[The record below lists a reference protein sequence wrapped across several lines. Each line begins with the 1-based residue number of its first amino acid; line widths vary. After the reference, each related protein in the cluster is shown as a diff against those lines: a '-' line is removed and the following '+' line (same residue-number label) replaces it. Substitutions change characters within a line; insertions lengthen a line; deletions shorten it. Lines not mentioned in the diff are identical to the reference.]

1 MTLKEFIK
9 TSFFRFF
16 VTSAIYSLWVLWLKN
31 NWFFL
36 GIIVLFDY
44 HITHLINWTFWKK
57 RRKKG
62 EKQRLRADFLDAA
75 ISAII
80 AAFMLRIFVIE
91 AYTIP
96 TSSME
101 KTLLVGDYIFVSK
114 IDYGPRLPMTPISL
128 PFAHNV
134 LPFTKSVK
142 SYVEWLKIPYRR
154 LTGFSKIKRSDIV
167 VFNFPEGDT
176 IVRDVPDKSY
186 YSLVRQYGRDFIL
199 NNHRIL
205 VRPID
210 KRDNYVKRCIGIPGD
225 TVQIIHD
232 VAYINHI
239 RERIPE
245 NAEYNYF
252 IKANGNAHDTSV
264 FKKYHVSLY
273 DINYNNYNSIY
284 EVPLTRGNY
293 VMLRDSNKFKA
304 IRRYE
309 NIDPTFS
316 NYLIFPFSKHY
327 SWTEDNFG
335 PVIVPKKNV
344 TVNLTINNLPL
355 YKRIISVYEKNKLV
369 IKEDSIF
376 INNEPAQSYT
386 FKMDYYFM
394 MGDNRHN
401 SNDSRYWGFVPEN
414 HIIGKAFFV
423 WLSLDK
429 NKKQFRNI
437 RWNKMFKFIR

>member
-1 MTLKEFIK
+1 M
-9 TSFFRFF
+9 
-16 VTSAIYSLWVLWLKN
+16 
-31 NWFFL
+31 
-36 GIIVLFDY
+36 
-44 HITHLINWTFWKK
+44 
-57 RRKKG
+57 
-62 EKQRLRADFLDAA
+62 RADFLDAT

-114 IDYGPRLPMTPISL
+114 INYGPRLPMTPLSL
-128 PFAHNV
+128 PFAHNA
-134 LPFTKSVK
+134 LPFTKSMK

-154 LTGFSKIKRSDIV
+154 LAGFSKIKQGDVV

-176 IVRDVPDKSY
+176 IARDVPDKSY
-186 YSLVRQYGRDFIL
+186 YSLVRQYGRNFIL

-225 TVQIIHD
+225 TIQIIHG

-245 NAEYNYF
+245 NAQYNYF
-252 IKANGNAHDTSV
+252 IKAEGDKHDTAI
-264 FKKYHVSLY
+264 FKKYHISLY
-273 DINYNNYNSIY
+273 DINFNNYNSIY
-284 EVPLTRGNY
+284 EAPLTRGNY
-293 VMLRDSNKFKA
+293 VAIRDSNVFKA

-316 NYLIFPFSKHY
+316 NYLIFPFSKQY

-335 PVIVPKKNV
+335 PVIVPKKNA
-344 TVNLTINNLPL
+344 TVDLTIENLPL

-369 IKEDSIF
+369 LKGDSIF
-376 INNEPAQSYT
+376 INDEPSQTYT

-429 NKKQFRNI
+429 NKKPFRNI